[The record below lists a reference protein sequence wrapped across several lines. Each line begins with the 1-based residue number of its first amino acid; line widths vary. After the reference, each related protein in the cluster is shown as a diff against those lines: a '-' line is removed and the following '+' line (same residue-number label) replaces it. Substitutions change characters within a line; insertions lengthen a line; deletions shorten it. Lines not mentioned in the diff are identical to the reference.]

1 MLSLIR
7 FGSEAQI
14 DPHCDMTPVRQIDP
28 QAIEIR
34 GDGGQTN
41 ITAAL
46 QLALD
51 RLKPYMQALQEH
63 PEHAEHPLPL
73 VMLYSDGEHNVG
85 PGPQAVAAQ
94 IKDLKLDGQPVVIVC
109 AGVAVGDGRPDE
121 ATLREIASPECYL
134 PVTASEVLARF
145 LAEVGSSGLSSAVEI
160 AQKIKEEFSE

>member
-1 MLSLIR
+1 
-7 FGSEAQI
+7 
-14 DPHCDMTPVRQIDP
+14 
-28 QAIEIR
+28 
-34 GDGGQTN
+34 
-41 ITAAL
+41 
-46 QLALD
+46 
-51 RLKPYMQALQEH
+51 
-63 PEHAEHPLPL
+63 
-73 VMLYSDGEHNVG
+73 MLYSDGEHNVG

-134 PVTASEVLARF
+134 PVTASEMLARF